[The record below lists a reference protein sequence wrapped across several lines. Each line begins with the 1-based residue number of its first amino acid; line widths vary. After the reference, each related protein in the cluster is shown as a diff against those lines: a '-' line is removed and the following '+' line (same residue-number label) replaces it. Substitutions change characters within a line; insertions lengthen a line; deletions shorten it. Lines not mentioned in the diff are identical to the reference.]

1 MQFNGINMH
10 TAYFGF
16 KIHQLQDIT
25 HRSKASIFYRSS
37 SQKQLSEIL
46 ACALYDNTINII
58 ILIIII
64 NNN

>member
-10 TAYFGF
+10 TAYFVF

-25 HRSKASIFYRSS
+25 HRSKVSIFYRSS
-37 SQKQLSEIL
+37 SQRQLPEIL
-46 ACALYDNTINII
+46 ACALYDNIII